1 MQVKDQMLAM
11 QEDMLNQ
18 LNAEI
23 EKLKL
28 MLLAKQ
34 QAEATQ
40 IHASGEREA
49 RGTTSEDQQFRS
61 DNTMRMAG
69 TAKA

>member
-1 MQVKDQMLAM
+1 
-11 QEDMLNQ
+11 MLNQ
-18 LNAEI
+18 LNGEI

-34 QAEATQ
+34 QVEATQ
-40 IHASGEREA
+40 QVALGEHES

-61 DNTMRMAG
+61 ESTTMRMAG